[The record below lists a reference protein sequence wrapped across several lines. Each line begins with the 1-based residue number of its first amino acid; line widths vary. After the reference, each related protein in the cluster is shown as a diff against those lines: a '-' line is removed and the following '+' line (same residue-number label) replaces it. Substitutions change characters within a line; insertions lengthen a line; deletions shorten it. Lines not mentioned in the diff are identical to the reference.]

1 MVDRGYGLV
10 LVRLLQWFTQRT
22 VTWASSARV
31 TVQWLT
37 QRSTDAKK
45 ARAFYV
51 VLVLCADWWVSR
63 SVVNRADGMVVVWLV
78 QWYKTSEADRF
89 TAPYAR
95 TGGFRGRW
103 LTGRMDW
110 CWLGWCSGSHNEP

>member
-1 MVDRGYGLV
+1 M
-10 LVRLLQWFTQRT
+10 
-22 VTWASSARV
+22 

-78 QWYKTSEADRF
+78 QWYKTSGADRF

-95 TGGFRGRW
+95 TPPHPPRPLLPRQ
-103 LTGRMDW
+103 
-110 CWLGWCSGSHNEP
+110 SPVEKGSQAEIKGIRQ